1 MDFEVG
7 NGSVATLSEQDEGW
21 PACGEATSGGEAGL
35 AGEAME
41 DSECPGPALGGWAGV
56 GVVGLGRWLADNRA
70 LMDRGEAGWLDRL
83 GEFDRNQLWALDG
96 SLSCCSWL
104 MWATGMA
111 RSTAFERLRVAR
123 ELFRRP
129 VIARAFGAG
138 LLSYSAVRAITRMED
153 PTAEV
158 DEAIVEFATADG
170 VSIPDIEKLVR
181 TYERYSSQDKPVA
194 DDAEHKRGVR
204 ITRGTDGYG
213 QLTVTLS
220 DLELEAFARTLQ
232 AFIDITYR
240 SSQQGVEPAAQ
251 QGAEPAGESPR
262 VDNYDY
268 DDPWEVERQDS
279 PGGTVGESP
288 RVDSEAPMEQ
298 AGRQARMADAF
309 MDMVAAAMAGADGGG
324 AAGDDRYVVH
334 LLATVDSP
342 VVSLLDGTPIVAPDA
357 GVVDCD
363 SATVCHVVSEAGEPL
378 RLGRRTREWNTSQ
391 RRAITVRD
399 GGRCRFPGCTHSFVD
414 IHHIQPWHADGATDI
429 DNGCLLCRRH
439 HRMIHNGYGIQGD
452 PNRQLRFYRPDET
465 YLGTTGPSQ
474 LAVTR
479 TRYLKRAPS
488 AGTLVIIRS

>member
-7 NGSVATLSEQDEGW
+7 NGSVATLSEQDDGW
-21 PACGEATSGGEAGL
+21 PAR
-35 AGEAME
+35 GEAMTGAQVGLSGE
-41 DSECPGPALGGWAGV
+41 SRDDSECAGPALGDRAGV

-129 VIARAFGAG
+129 VIAKAFGAG
-138 LLSYSAVRAITRMED
+138 RLSYSAVRAITRMED

-158 DEAIVEFATADG
+158 DEAIVEFASAVG
-170 VSIPDIEKLVR
+170 VSILDIEKLVR

-194 DDAEHKRGVR
+194 DEAEAKRGVR

-262 VDNYDY
+262 VDNYD
-268 DDPWEVERQDS
+268 DPWEVEPQDA
-279 PGGTVGESP
+279 PGGSVGESP

-298 AGRQARMADAF
+298 AGRQARRADAF

-342 VVSLLDGTPIVAPDA
+342 VVSLLDGTPVASSEA
-357 GVVDCD
+357 RTVACD
-363 SATVCHVVSEAGEPL
+363 SATVRHVVSEAGEPL
-378 RLGRRTREWNTSQ
+378 WLGRRTREWNTSQ

-399 GGRCRFPGCTHSFVD
+399 GSRCRFPGCTHSFVD
-414 IHHIQPWHADGATDI
+414 IHHIQPWQADGPTDT

-439 HRMIHNGYGIQGD
+439 HRMIHKGYGIQGD
-452 PNRQLRFYRPDET
+452 PNRQLHFYRPDET

-474 LAVTR
+474 LNVTR
-479 TRYLKRAPS
+479 TRHLKRAQRTG
-488 AGTLVIIRS
+488 ALVITRS